1 MAGPDRRPPAAVID
15 RLFAQ
20 PWRFEFCQA
29 VRLLEALVRAPA
41 PVGESGNPEME
52 PIRFRAAPTFGF
64 EGAPVRHVTPPLISL
79 TSSAMETYL
88 RQDGSSVAQ
97 ADMIIS
103 FFGLAGT
110 VGALPLAD
118 TERLLRAV
126 QRRDPA
132 MADFLALFENRLIAV
147 YYRARKAQRPAFD
160 PVPPEDSALAYYL
173 QAVMGFTLPGIAAS
187 LPPDLRRRLLPFAG
201 LLAGVRRPMEGL
213 RKLLAGVL
221 SLPVAIEAPVPRMAR
236 VAVDQ
241 RSALGT
247 RKGRFQVLGKNAVL
261 GGRLS
266 DGGRAIRLWV
276 GPLDRD
282 TYDGLLPGGQTYETL
297 RRLAGLYLGDGYAV
311 EIRPVLHVEGVSGA
325 SLSAK
330 AGARLGWSSWLLGG
344 MAEQDA
350 CEARLALP
358 AVR

>member
-29 VRLLEALVRAPA
+29 VRLLEALVRAPK

-79 TSSAMETYL
+79 TSSAMETFL

-97 ADMIIS
+97 ADMTIS

-126 QRRDPA
+126 QKRDPA

-160 PVPPEDSALAYYL
+160 PVPPEESALAYYL
-173 QAVMGFTLPGIAAS
+173 QAIMGFALPGIAAS
-187 LPPDLRRRLLPFAG
+187 LPPDVRTSSMLSIAPALSSSLSSRLSVKSWLPCESVSLILPLASIKPLWRFQDTLSASSVCPSRRRITWP
-201 LLAGVRRPMEGL
+201 LAVMI
-213 RKLLAGVL
+213 
-221 SLPVAIEAPVPRMAR
+221 S
-236 VAVDQ
+236 
-241 RSALGT
+241 
-247 RKGRFQVLGKNAVL
+247 
-261 GGRLS
+261 
-266 DGGRAIRLWV
+266 
-276 GPLDRD
+276 PL
-282 TYDGLLPGGQTYETL
+282 E
-297 RRLAGLYLGDGYAV
+297 
-311 EIRPVLHVEGVSGA
+311 S
-325 SLSAK
+325 
-330 AGARLGWSSWLLGG
+330 
-344 MAEQDA
+344 
-350 CEARLALP
+350 
-358 AVR
+358 

>member
-1 MAGPDRRPPAAVID
+1 MAGPDRRPPVAVID

-29 VRLLEALVRAPA
+29 VRLLEALVRAPK
-41 PVGESGNPEME
+41 PVGESGNPKLE
-52 PIRFRAAPTFGF
+52 PIRFRAAATLGF
-64 EGAPVRHVTPPLISL
+64 EGAPVRQVTPPLISL
-79 TSSAMETYL
+79 TTSAMETYL

-97 ADMIIS
+97 ADMAVS

-132 MADFLALFENRLIAV
+132 MADFLSLFENRLIAV

-160 PVPPEDSALAYYL
+160 PVPPEDSALALYL
-173 QAVMGFTLPGIAAS
+173 QAVMGFALPAVAAS
-187 LPPDLRRRLLPFAG
+187 LPADLRRRLLPFAG

-213 RKLLAGVL
+213 RKLLTGAL
-221 SLPVAIEAPVPRMAR
+221 SLPVAIEAPVPRMAT

-241 RSALGT
+241 RSALGL
-247 RKGRFQVLGKNAVL
+247 RLGRFQALGKNAVL

-266 DGGRAIRLWV
+266 DGGRTIRLWI
-276 GPLDRD
+276 GPLDRAI
-282 TYDGLLPGGQTYETL
+282 YDGLLPGGQGYETL
-297 RRLAGLYLGDGYAV
+297 RRLAGRYLGDGYSV
-311 EIRPVLHVEGVSGA
+311 EVRLVLHAEGVSGA

-330 AGARLGWSSWLLGG
+330 AGARLGLTSWLLGR
-344 MAEQDA
+344 AADSDA
-350 CEARLALP
+350 CEARFALP

>member
-29 VRLLEALVRAPA
+29 VRLLEALVRAPK
-41 PVGESGNPEME
+41 PVGESGNPKLE
-52 PIRFRAAPTFGF
+52 PIRFRAAPTLGF
-64 EGAPVRHVTPPLISL
+64 EGAPVRQVTPPLISL
-79 TSSAMETYL
+79 TTSAMETYL

-97 ADMIIS
+97 ADMAVS

-132 MADFLALFENRLIAV
+132 MADFLSLFENRLIAV

-160 PVPPEDSALAYYL
+160 PVPPEESALALYL
-173 QAVMGFTLPGIAAS
+173 QAVMGFALPAVAAS
-187 LPPDLRRRLLPFAG
+187 LPADLRCRLLPFAG
-201 LLAGVRRPMEGL
+201 LLAGVRRPLEGL
-213 RKLLAGVL
+213 RKLLTGAL
-221 SLPVAIEAPVPRMAR
+221 SLPVAIEAPVPRMAT

-241 RSALGT
+241 RSALGA
-247 RKGRFQVLGKNAVL
+247 RLGRFQALGKNAVL

-266 DGGRAIRLWV
+266 DGGRTIRLWV
-276 GPLDRD
+276 GPLDRA
-282 TYDGLLPGGQTYETL
+282 TYDGLLPGGQGYETL
-297 RRLAGLYLGDGYAV
+297 RRLAGLYLGDGYSLEV
-311 EIRPVLHVEGVSGA
+311 RLVLHAEGVSGA

-330 AGARLGWSSWLLGG
+330 EGARLGLTSWLLGR
-344 MAEQDA
+344 AADSDA
-350 CEARLALP
+350 CEARFALP

>member
-1 MAGPDRRPPAAVID
+1 MID

-29 VRLLEALVRAPA
+29 VRLLEALVRAPK
-41 PVGESGNPEME
+41 PVGESANPKLE
-52 PIRFRAAPTFGF
+52 PIRFRSAPTLGF
-64 EGAPVRHVTPPLISL
+64 EGAPVRQVTPPLISL

-97 ADMIIS
+97 ADMAVS

-160 PVPPEDSALAYYL
+160 PVPPEESALAFYL
-173 QAVMGFTLPGIAAS
+173 QAAMGFALPAVAAS

-201 LLAGVRRPMEGL
+201 LLAGVRRPLEGL
-213 RKLLAGVL
+213 RKLLAGAL
-221 SLPVAIEAPVPRMAR
+221 SLPVAIEAPVPRMIP
-236 VAVDQ
+236 VAADQ
-241 RSALGT
+241 RSALGL
-247 RKGRFQVLGKNAVL
+247 RLGRFQALGKNAVL

-266 DGGRAIRLWV
+266 DGGRTIRLWV
-276 GPLDRD
+276 GPLDRAA
-282 TYDGLLPGGQTYETL
+282 YDGLLPGGQGYERL

-311 EIRPVLHVEGVSGA
+311 EVRPVLHAAEVTGA

-330 AGARLGWSSWLLGG
+330 SGARLGLTSWLLGG
-344 MAEQDA
+344 VADSDA
-350 CEARLALP
+350 CEARFALP

>member
-29 VRLLEALVRAPA
+29 VRLLEALVRAPK
-41 PVGESGNPEME
+41 PVGESGNPKLE
-52 PIRFRAAPTFGF
+52 PIRFRAAPTLGF
-64 EGAPVRHVTPPLISL
+64 EGAPVRQVTPPLISL
-79 TSSAMETYL
+79 TTSAMETYL

-97 ADMIIS
+97 ADMAVS

-126 QRRDPA
+126 QKRDPA
-132 MADFLALFENRLIAV
+132 MADFLSLFENRLIAV

-160 PVPPEDSALAYYL
+160 PVPPEDSALALYL
-173 QAVMGFTLPGIAAS
+173 QAAMGFALPAVAAS

-201 LLAGVRRPMEGL
+201 LLAGVRRPLEGL
-213 RKLLAGVL
+213 RKLLTGAL
-221 SLPVAIEAPVPRMAR
+221 SLPVAIEATVPRMAT

-241 RSALGT
+241 RSALGL
-247 RKGRFQVLGKNAVL
+247 RLGRFQALGKNAVL

-266 DGGRAIRLWV
+266 DGGRTIRLWI
-276 GPLDRD
+276 GPLDRA
-282 TYDGLLPGGQTYETL
+282 TYDGLLPGGQSYETL

-311 EIRPVLHVEGVSGA
+311 EVRLVLHAEGVSGA
-325 SLSAK
+325 SLSASE
-330 AGARLGWSSWLLGG
+330 GARLGLTSWLLGR
-344 MAEQDA
+344 AADSDA
-350 CEARLALP
+350 CEARFALP
-358 AVR
+358 AMR